1 MAKLIIKNSY
11 LNSKSKAH
19 IGNLVK
25 YISTR
30 DGVQK
35 VFDVDKSVTEN
46 QKKLIDDLL
55 KEFPTAK
62 NSFEYEDYKL
72 NPNSKTASDFIETAI
87 EHNLDSIAKKENY
100 VGYIANRPQVEKLA
114 EHGLFSGTDENI
126 DLKKVTDEIVNHKGC
141 IWTPII
147 SLKRDDAS
155 RVDFEDYE
163 SWKHLISANATEC
176 ARAMK
181 IHPDNFRW
189 YAAFHQA
196 DSHPHIHMICYS
208 TNPKEGYL
216 TTTGIEKIKSKLMNE
231 IFSQE
236 LNPLYQEKT
245 IRRDKLKTEFK
256 TAAENLQEKISS
268 GNLDNPQLEF
278 LMTELKEKLDNTTG
292 KKVYGF
298 LRPNVKELVDK
309 IVDELEK
316 IPEIENCYDLWWEI
330 QQEIYSNYQDKI
342 IKPLPLSK
350 QTEFKSIKNMIISE
364 LIKEDNILSFENT
377 QSENSIAQKE
387 SYTNLDFNKLA
398 LNILNSISRVF
409 EAENKN
415 FDKQSQPKI
424 DSNAIREM
432 RKRKQALGQK
442 LDLKEMKL

>member
-1 MAKLIIKNSY
+1 M
-11 LNSKSKAH
+11 
-19 IGNLVK
+19 
-25 YISTR
+25 
-30 DGVQK
+30 
-35 VFDVDKSVTEN
+35 
-46 QKKLIDDLL
+46 
-55 KEFPTAK
+55 
-62 NSFEYEDYKL
+62 
-72 NPNSKTASDFIETAI
+72 
-87 EHNLDSIAKKENY
+87 
-100 VGYIANRPQVEKLA
+100 
-114 EHGLFSGTDENI
+114 
-126 DLKKVTDEIVNHKGC
+126 
-141 IWTPII
+141 WTPII
-147 SLKRDDAS
+147 SLKREDAS

-163 SWKHLISANATEC
+163 SWKNLISANATEF

-236 LNPLYQEKT
+236 LIPLYQEKT

-256 TAAENLQEKISS
+256 TALENLQEKISS
-268 GNLDNPQLEF
+268 GEINNPELEKLLLD
-278 LMTELKEKLDNTTG
+278 LKEKLDNTTG
-292 KKVYGF
+292 KKVYGY
-298 LRPNVKELVDK
+298 LRPNVKEIVDK
-309 IVDELEK
+309 IVDELEN
-316 IPEIENCYDLWWEI
+316 IPEIKNYYDLWWEM

-350 QTEFKSIKNMIISE
+350 QKEFKSIKNMIISE
-364 LIKEDNILSFENT
+364 LLKEDNVLSFENT
-377 QSENSIAQKE
+377 QSENSIVQKE
-387 SYTNLDFNKLA
+387 NDKSFDYSKTA
-398 LNILNSISRVF
+398 LNILNSLSRVF
-409 EAENKN
+409 ENENKD
-415 FDKQSQPKI
+415 FDKETHPKI

>member
-11 LNSKSKAH
+11 LKSKSKTH
-19 IGNLVK
+19 VGNLVK

-35 VFDVDKSVTEN
+35 VFDVGKAVTEN
-46 QKKLIDDLL
+46 QENLIDDLL

-114 EHGLFSGTDENI
+114 EHGLFSSADENI
-126 DLKKVTDEIVNHKGC
+126 DLKKVTDEIANHKGNV
-141 IWTPII
+141 WTPII
-147 SLKRDDAS
+147 SLKREDAS

-163 SWKHLISANATEC
+163 SWKNLISANATEF

-216 TTTGIEKIKSKLMNE
+216 TTTGIEKIKSKLMKD

-236 LNPLYQEKT
+236 LIPLYQEKT

-256 TAAENLQEKISS
+256 TAIENLQEKMSS
-268 GNLDNPQLEF
+268 GNLDNPQLEL
-278 LMTELKEKLDNTTG
+278 LMSALKEKLDNTTG
-292 KKVYGF
+292 KKVYGY
-298 LRPNVKELVDK
+298 LRPNAKEIVDK
-309 IVDELEK
+309 IVDELEN
-316 IPEIENCYDLWWEI
+316 IPEIKNCYDLWWEI

-342 IKPLPLSK
+342 IEPLPLSK
-350 QTEFKSIKNMIISE
+350 QKEFKSIKNMIISE
-364 LIKEDNILSFENT
+364 LLKEDNVLSFENMNVNV
-377 QSENSIAQKE
+377 Q
-387 SYTNLDFNKLA
+387 NKS
-398 LNILNSISRVF
+398 N
-409 EAENKN
+409 N
-415 FDKQSQPKI
+415 FDF
-424 DSNAIREM
+424 
-432 RKRKQALGQK
+432 
-442 LDLKEMKL
+442 